1 MDLAC
6 SRGTLDH
13 TTKHDVYKKKESVPA
28 PALTVL
34 FIEQSHFIAKAL
46 SFLEFQVL
54 HWSTQGKLTNI
65 TLVPKEVFPT
75 VTFAIHKL
83 SPIFTGILCGKLKPD
98 TQYFQDWS
106 TQKL

>member
-54 HWSTQGKLTNI
+54 H
-65 TLVPKEVFPT
+65 
-75 VTFAIHKL
+75 
-83 SPIFTGILCGKLKPD
+83 
-98 TQYFQDWS
+98 
-106 TQKL
+106 